1 MKLIPW
7 KAEVNASP
15 EDIDLL
21 VRSVLQELTGAAI
34 GDQAMAI
41 DAGGGVLIMGVMEE
55 TGPEVYQCRIE
66 ASNIDAEQQ
75 IVAGEVAQHPKQKY
89 LA

>member
-75 IVAGEVAQHPKQKY
+75 IVAGEVAQYPKQKY